1 MQWIEKILDFYT
13 FWRICEWCI
22 SDNVEHGVV
31 YAWILRNTRA
41 KPVMSDLSSET
52 VQCDRAQFQM
62 SPDHIKLNLNQRC
75 RGRGDVINRC
85 IDPELW
91 LQINML
97 WMKEWWDRPPYGTN
111 LNNISSDWYDFWNYK
126 QLNAEEHHVNHVWPE
141 VTRPSASVTIA
152 TQVSAVR
159 PG

>member
-1 MQWIEKILDFYT
+1 MQWNEKILDFYT
-13 FWRICEWCI
+13 LWRTCEWCT
-22 SDNVEHGVV
+22 SDHVESV
-31 YAWILRNTRA
+31 YARILRNTWA

-52 VQCDRAQFQM
+52 VQCDRARFQM

-75 RGRGDVINRC
+75 SVRGVVINRC

-111 LNNISSDWYDFWNYK
+111 LNSISSDWFDFWNYK
-126 QLNAEEHHVNHVWPE
+126 QLNAEAHHVNRVWPE
-141 VTRPSASVTIA
+141 VTRPSTSVTIA
-152 TQVSAVR
+152 TQVSAVK